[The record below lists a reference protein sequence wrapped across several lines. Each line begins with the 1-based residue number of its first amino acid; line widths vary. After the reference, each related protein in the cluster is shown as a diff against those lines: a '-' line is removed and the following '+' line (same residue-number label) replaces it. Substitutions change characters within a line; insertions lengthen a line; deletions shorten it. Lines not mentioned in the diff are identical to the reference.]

1 MLRWRRDDSQPLP
14 SARIGHIAV
23 AVDARAVWG
32 EELVV
37 VHGGIGEAKQALRWK
52 FGE

>member
-1 MLRWRRDDSQPLP
+1 MIRWRKDDSQPLP
-14 SARIGHIAV
+14 AARIGHVAV

-37 VHGGIGEAKQALRWK
+37 VHGGIGENKRALR
-52 FGE
+52 